1 MKKKYKTFYKQ
12 PQISIKWKITFFF
25 KLNAGGQ
32 QDRDRRLLRVQNKK
46 LISRGLAQT
55 TQSAITELN

>member
-1 MKKKYKTFYKQ
+1 M
-12 PQISIKWKITFFF
+12 ITFFF
-25 KLNAGGQ
+25 KLSAGGQ

-55 TQSAITELN
+55 TQSAITELNYI